1 MLHICR
7 LSLTLIT
14 FSIVLSFSIP
24 TFAKKLEIIIG
35 GGNYCTADKDCAT
48 NTHCHNETHI
58 CIECS
63 APFIWTGTE
72 CVCPDNQHKKEN
84 TCVQCLIDE
93 HCLDKENAPFCNTQT
108 NTCFKCPETFIRE
121 GNECKCPTS
130 THLVGE
136 RCVCDNE
143 NKELDADLN
152 CSKCNLNEE
161 KCLEK
166 GSYLKNDSSCE
177 CCPLNTPYWSK
188 DENMCITCP
197 AATPIWNATTKRCE
211 VCPAATPI
219 WNATTKKCEPCPTAT
234 PIWNAT
240 TKKCEACPTSTPIW
254 DTTNKKCIAC
264 ISDKD
269 CKTSQLCLTE
279 KDEACNPT
287 YNTCKTYKTKN
298 STTINTVTWRQVL
311 INNNE
316 NINWW
321 DAQKVCQK
329 YGENTPTNSELI
341 RLQSTL
347 EKHFGEKIV
356 YTKNQDEKMCTAI
369 TVTLKDNKISNITKD
384 NTRAILCRKDCKKDA
399 DCGGDTPVC
408 EIKTGACEPCPTE
421 KPYWNTTTKRCEVCP
436 AATPIWNATTKK
448 CEPCPTATPIWN
460 ATTKKC
466 EACPTSTP
474 IWDTTNKKCIA
485 CISDKDCKTSQLCLT
500 EKDEACNPT
509 YNTCKTY
516 KTKNST
522 TINTVTWRQVLINNN
537 ENINWWDAQKV
548 CQKYGENTPTNSE
561 LIRLQS
567 TLEKHFG
574 EKIVYT
580 KNQDEKMCTAITVTL
595 KDNKISNITK
605 DNTRAILCRKDCK
618 KDADCGGD
626 TPVCEIKTGACEPC
640 PTEKPYWNTTT
651 KRCEVCPAAT
661 PIWNA
666 TTKKCE
672 PCPTATPIWN
682 ATTKKCEACPMSKP
696 IWNATKKV
704 CEPCP
709 SSAPI
714 WNAYQKQCLPV
725 TCKNLGFEYEG
736 LVITSRN
743 AGCGSERSKPVGLHT
758 SGFSI
763 YCDRDHPGPSSI
775 TAAGYMYVPN
785 DGSYKF
791 WAHGGQNKYGDAR
804 SVLIK
809 LNGETWYS
817 AKNGKPKGNF
827 LADLKKGLYK
837 VNYDGTVYKRT
848 SVGFKQETGNALFC
862 NHGLSN
868 PFCSDSNSYIDE
880 KDGSCK
886 CKNNTYKSS
895 TRACISCTGPNYFL
909 SKDNICYECSEKQ
922 NTTAKNE
929 AECHKCGAFT
939 WMDNKCQACP
949 VGYYC
954 PVNKTKIACAAGTY
968 NKETQQTKKESC
980 KTCSKGYYCPTGSS
994 SQTACP
1000 KGYYCPTPAEKNI
1013 CPAGT
1018 YNNATKQTQKT
1029 DCKTCPAGSYC
1040 PTTGLEKQTACPAGS
1055 YCPEGAKTP
1064 IKCPAG
1070 SYCPASSKEPKSCK
1084 SGYYCPAG
1092 SSSQTACPK
1101 GYYCPKPTEK
1111 KACPVGSYCSEKA
1124 TSPTTCKTGYYC
1136 PAGSSS
1142 QTACPKGYYCPTPAE
1157 KNICPAGTY
1166 NNATKQTQKTDCKTC
1181 PAGSYCPTTGLE
1193 KQTACPAGSYCPE
1206 GAKTP
1211 IKCPAGSYCP
1221 ASSKEPKSCKSGYY
1235 CPAGSSSQTACPKGH
1250 YCPKPTEKKACPAGT
1265 YNDKTKKTK
1274 QSDCK
1279 TCPTTSS
1286 CPAGSVKK

>member
-197 AATPIWNATTKRCE
+197 AATPIWNA
-211 VCPAATPI
+211 
-219 WNATTKKCEPCPTAT
+219 
-234 PIWNAT
+234 
-240 TKKCEACPTSTPIW
+240 
-254 DTTNKKCIAC
+254 
-264 ISDKD
+264 
-269 CKTSQLCLTE
+269 
-279 KDEACNPT
+279 
-287 YNTCKTYKTKN
+287 
-298 STTINTVTWRQVL
+298 
-311 INNNE
+311 
-316 NINWW
+316 
-321 DAQKVCQK
+321 
-329 YGENTPTNSELI
+329 
-341 RLQSTL
+341 
-347 EKHFGEKIV
+347 
-356 YTKNQDEKMCTAI
+356 
-369 TVTLKDNKISNITKD
+369 
-384 NTRAILCRKDCKKDA
+384 
-399 DCGGDTPVC
+399 
-408 EIKTGACEPCPTE
+408 
-421 KPYWNTTTKRCEVCP
+421 
-436 AATPIWNATTKK
+436 
-448 CEPCPTATPIWN
+448 
-460 ATTKKC
+460 
-466 EACPTSTP
+466 
-474 IWDTTNKKCIA
+474 
-485 CISDKDCKTSQLCLT
+485 
-500 EKDEACNPT
+500 
-509 YNTCKTY
+509 
-516 KTKNST
+516 
-522 TINTVTWRQVLINNN
+522 
-537 ENINWWDAQKV
+537 
-548 CQKYGENTPTNSE
+548 
-561 LIRLQS
+561 
-567 TLEKHFG
+567 
-574 EKIVYT
+574 
-580 KNQDEKMCTAITVTL
+580 
-595 KDNKISNITK
+595 
-605 DNTRAILCRKDCK
+605 
-618 KDADCGGD
+618 
-626 TPVCEIKTGACEPC
+626 
-640 PTEKPYWNTTT
+640 TT

-1040 PTTGLEKQTACPAGS
+1040 PTTGLEKQ
-1055 YCPEGAKTP
+1055 
-1064 IKCPAG
+1064 I
-1070 SYCPASSKEPKSCK
+1070 
-1084 SGYYCPAG
+1084 
-1092 SSSQTACPK
+1092 
-1101 GYYCPKPTEK
+1101 
-1111 KACPVGSYCSEKA
+1111 
-1124 TSPTTCKTGYYC
+1124 
-1136 PAGSSS
+1136 
-1142 QTACPKGYYCPTPAE
+1142 
-1157 KNICPAGTY
+1157 
-1166 NNATKQTQKTDCKTC
+1166 
-1181 PAGSYCPTTGLE
+1181 
-1193 KQTACPAGSYCPE
+1193 ACPAGSYCPE